1 MNIIQQAEQLKDI
14 SDDRIAQEMRQP
26 TGIFP
31 LYLVSSEAKR
41 RADLRQRFK
50 TDQVEA
56 PQTTV
61 QQDLLTALAGQT
73 QPPAIPAAAQQQGAP
88 GAQPL
93 PPRATPPM
101 PQAPPRMAPQMPP
114 QMAPQMPSR
123 MPPRMPPQ
131 IPPGNPGVG
140 NVPTRGFAEGG
151 MVRGFQNGSRELAAR
166 DSFLNKPFSWIY
178 DKVINPAF
186 TGATRAKAKSV
197 VDNPNVSLWQK
208 NQARRALGIPSFD
221 PNASMFANVPTEYDS
236 QSPFPN
242 IPEGRPVPPKQ
253 PIEINPNVAQAAM
266 KIEPP
271 RPPQNFGPLAD
282 FYDLPQDSP
291 MLSEPP
297 APPAQPQALPAPP
310 GVAFPPAPT
319 FTPLPGAAGAG
330 VKPLGDFTQLMDARE
345 AKIAASRGDPY
356 KKFADI
362 MAQRAEA
369 VGDAETRNKWL
380 AVARA
385 GFEMAGGQSQYALTN
400 IGKGLGEGLTEYT
413 KGQTAIDARRDKN
426 LALDMQLTGVQEKL
440 KSEISTIAM
449 AQAKGEID
457 TQTANAR
464 IALKQKEL
472 ENTRIT
478 QQNLN
483 KERLA
488 GHAVKEREFQQ
499 RSELAGK
506 KVASLEKIAEMQ
518 ADLKREGIASR
529 EKIAKTQAEAGGPF
543 YKDWAA
549 IEKNIKDPV
558 KRAAAHRAYIE
569 SRRGASP
576 MRITRSH
583 VAAMTNKLNKRTAAL
598 MANRGTLMISEPVL
612 ETLRNTKVGRST
624 VYEIISGTVKST
636 PAEKKEAENHVKAWA
651 QSEHMNDPQFLEM
664 LGQRLILRPG
674 ASQAQKGWGAVRQKS
689 GPAAP

>member
-14 SDDRIAQEMRQP
+14 SDDRIAQEMRKP
-26 TGIFP
+26 TGVFP

-61 QQDLLTALAGQT
+61 QQDLLTALAGQA
-73 QPPAIPAAAQQQGAP
+73 QPPAIPGAAQQQGAP

-114 QMAPQMPSR
+114 QAAPQ

-131 IPPGNPGVG
+131 IPPGNLGVG

-151 MVRGFQNGSRELAAR
+151 TVRGSQNGSGGYLPVDLDRLSLIQRLRRNKILGQQPSVDVSSSAPSSSPFNEIRTENLKSHDVYGSEGLDLARSLPFLNKTYGGPGRPHQPSRYADEFVAPERFDIGEEAKNLVGGAPRDEVRELA
-166 DSFLNKPFSWIY
+166 
-178 DKVINPAF
+178 
-186 TGATRAKAKSV
+186 
-197 VDNPNVSLWQK
+197 
-208 NQARRALGIPSFD
+208 
-221 PNASMFANVPTEYDS
+221 
-236 QSPFPN
+236 
-242 IPEGRPVPPKQ
+242 
-253 PIEINPNVAQAAM
+253 
-266 KIEPP
+266 
-271 RPPQNFGPLAD
+271 PPQAPA
-282 FYDLPQDSP
+282 
-291 MLSEPP
+291 P
-297 APPAQPQALPAPP
+297 APPALPEVAFPP
-310 GVAFPPAPT
+310 RPASGGAAFPPAPT
-319 FTPLPGAAGAG
+319 FAAPGGAAGAG

-345 AKIAASRGDPY
+345 AKITASRGDPY

-362 MAQRAEA
+362 MAARAEA

-449 AQAKGEID
+449 AQANGQINA
-457 TQTANAR
+457 QTANAQ
-464 IALKQKEL
+464 IAQKQAQLNDARVVE
-472 ENTRIT
+472 
-478 QQNLN
+478 QNRN
-483 KERLA
+483 AERLA
-488 GHAVKEREFQQ
+488 QYGFKKAEFLQRGAERSAQYDQKKAEFLQ
-499 RSELAGK
+499 R
-506 KVASLEKIAEMQ
+506 

-529 EKIAKTQAEAGGPF
+529 ERIAKAKAEAGGPF
-543 YKDWAA
+543 YKDYAA

-569 SRRGASP
+569 TRRGASP

-612 ETLRNTKVGRST
+612 ETLRNTKIGEST

-636 PAEKKEAENHVKAWA
+636 SAEKKKAENHVKAWA

-664 LGQRLILRPG
+664 LDQRLILRPG

-689 GPAAP
+689 KQAAP